1 MAFETYIISWN
12 ITKRCN
18 LHCAHCYLDASYL
31 TPPFSPPFQPP
42 LSPPFKGGEKGEVK
56 RGEGGGDELST
67 VECFKV
73 VDQMAEVN
81 PNAVLILTGGEPLL
95 RKDIFEI
102 SRYASDKGF
111 MTVLGTNGIP
121 ITEGIARKIKESGIK
136 GVGVSLDS
144 LNPER
149 HDSFRGIKGAW
160 ENTIKGIE
168 EIKKVGIEFQIQTTV
183 TKENYDEIPSI
194 IDFAYKTGARV
205 FNLFFLVCT
214 GRGEELTDISAEQ
227 YEDMLSYVY
236 KIHDNFKGMMV
247 RPKCAPHFK
256 RIAYQSDPNS
266 PVLSGYIGGCR
277 AGTNYCRITPEG
289 NVTPCPY
296 MPDSVGNVRDKSF
309 VDIWWNSDMFKNLRQ
324 PEYHG
329 KCQECEYKLLCG
341 GCRARASA
349 SSNDYMG
356 DDPWCLYEPEKGE
369 KKIINL
375 ETVVKY
381 GLDDTENPLSPPFD
395 KGGEGGIEWTD
406 DALKFLENIPF
417 FARAIAKKG
426 VEKHAREMGYK
437 TITMETMKEARE
449 KRAGKTRFRI

>member
-18 LHCAHCYLDASYL
+18 LRCAHCYLDASYL
-31 TPPFSPPFQPP
+31 T
-42 LSPPFKGGEKGEVK
+42 GDVT
-56 RGEGGGDELST
+56 DELST
-67 VECFKV
+67 VECFRV
-73 VDQMAEVN
+73 IDQMAEVN

-121 ITEGIARKIKESGIK
+121 ITDGVAKKIKESGIK

-144 LNPER
+144 MNREK

-160 ENTIKGIE
+160 DNTIKGIE
-168 EIKKVGIEFQIQTTV
+168 EIKRVGIEFQIQTTV

-194 IDFAYKTGARV
+194 IEFAYKTGARV

-236 KIHDNFKGMMV
+236 KIHDNFKGMMI

-266 PVLSGYIGGCR
+266 SVLSGYIGGCR

-296 MPDSVGNVRDKSF
+296 MPDSVGNVRNKSF

-349 SSNDYMG
+349 SNNDYMG
-356 DDPWCLYEPEKGE
+356 DDPWCLYEPADGE

-381 GLDDTENPLSPPFD
+381 GLDDKSDSED
-395 KGGEGGIEWTD
+395 IVWTN

-449 KRAGKTRFRI
+449 KRAGKMRFNI